1 MRTGQSHRWLSFPPK
16 RPTSDCVTD
25 PITDYRPNSPPA
37 KLSPQTPVNDY
48 STMPQPAKAKQ
59 PPQTHP
65 YRTKPSLPQL
75 PPKTPGKCLHDQS
88 TTNKT
93 TFANF
98 VGFLQKNTTYW
109 SACIVFYF
117 KGPST
122 NFGWLHKSTN
132 THFRCEE
139 LGFCIR
145 KTAVTLLLTHLPSLI
160 LK

>member
-25 PITDYRPNSPPA
+25 PITHYRPSSPPA

-75 PPKTPGKCLHDQS
+75 PPKTPGNAYM
-88 TTNKT
+88 TNLPPTKQPSQT
-93 TFANF
+93 SLDFYRKIPLTDLPVSFF
-98 VGFLQKNTTYW
+98 TSKDPVQTLGGYIKVPTHILDVKNW
-109 SACIVFYF
+109 ASA
-117 KGPST
+117 
-122 NFGWLHKSTN
+122 
-132 THFRCEE
+132 
-139 LGFCIR
+139 
-145 KTAVTLLLTHLPSLI
+145 
-160 LK
+160 